1 MIASITSTRRRAS
14 LLAALAVATT
24 VAATAACGGSGTGP
38 ELRASGGPA
47 GDAYRVEIVN
57 TGTVTLQDLS
67 IVTGEDQ
74 PPIQVASLGAGQRTA
89 PHAIGVLHENPIVSA
104 TVAGERRISHPV
116 EGFTGFNPPVEP
128 GRYVISL
135 KWNAEHEMIEPLVT
149 RAP

>member
-1 MIASITSTRRRAS
+1 MTASIATTRRFAS
-14 LLAALAVATT
+14 LLALVAVAT
-24 VAATAACGGSGTGP
+24 TAACGGSGTGP

-57 TGTVTLQDLS
+57 TGTVTLTDLS

-89 PHAIGVLHENPIVSA
+89 PHAIGVLHENPMVSA
-104 TVAGERRISHPV
+104 IVAGERRISHPV
-116 EGFTGFNPPVEP
+116 EGFTGFNPALEP
-128 GRYVISL
+128 GRWVMSL
-135 KWNAEHEMIEPLVT
+135 KWNAEYEMIEALVT

>member
-1 MIASITSTRRRAS
+1 MTASITSTRRLAS
-14 LLAALAVATT
+14 LLALVAVAT
-24 VAATAACGGSGTGP
+24 AAACGRSGTGP

-57 TGTVTLQDLS
+57 TGTVTLRDLS

-74 PPIQVASLGAGQRTA
+74 PPIEVASLGAGQRTA
-89 PHAIGVLHENPIVSA
+89 PHAIGVLHENPMVSA

-116 EGFTGFNPPVEP
+116 EGFSGFNPALEP
-128 GRYVISL
+128 GRWVISL
-135 KWNAEHEMIEPLVT
+135 EWNAEHEMIEPLVT

>member
-1 MIASITSTRRRAS
+1 MIASITSIRRFAS
-14 LLAALAVATT
+14 LLALAAVATT
-24 VAATAACGGSGTGP
+24 VACGRSGTGP

-57 TGTVTLQDLS
+57 TGTATLQAVS

-74 PPIQVASLGAGQRTA
+74 PPIEVASLAAGQRTA
-89 PHAIGVLHENPIVSA
+89 PHAIGVLHENPLVAA
-104 TVAGERRISHPV
+104 TVGGQRRVSHPI
-116 EGFTGFNPPVEP
+116 EGFTGFNPAVEP

-135 KWNAEHEMIEPLVT
+135 KWNAEHEIIEPLVT